1 MSLQFT
7 NLEELKALIL
17 KGEVSLEDMKELRSA
32 VRPRSEKSVE
42 REAAETSLAAFL
54 AATISDIYD
63 VPADVTI
70 EQVFKDITTL
80 QNEIKKHGGTRV
92 KHSTHTLKWADKER
106 LVVTTPKNN
115 TLYCADSDNDKDN
128 REVFIADGY
137 TIGQWNAVTKYR
149 RSLTAA

>member
-1 MSLQFT
+1 MLNFT
-7 NLEELKALIL
+7 NLEELKAMIL

-42 REAAETSLAAFL
+42 REAAEQALDTFL
-54 AATISDIYD
+54 KTRIGD
-63 VPADVTI
+63 VFGEDQPIGDVL
-70 EQVFKDITTL
+70 QDITEL

-92 KHSTHTLKWADKER
+92 KHSTHTLKWVDKER

-137 TIGQWNAVTKYR
+137 TIGQWNAVTKHR
-149 RSLTAA
+149 RSLMAA